1 MQLFCKLLAA
11 FWNWLQLVQIYATK
25 IQRFNFYQIVQST
38 FECTWARF
46 ECTWARPSF
55 SSIDLVNDGA
65 GEGKKEEDLSDRI
78 DHLNARWIPRSK
90 KAAKNWSDA
99 DS

>member
-1 MQLFCKLLAA
+1 MRLFCKLLAA
-11 FWNWLQLVQIYATK
+11 FWNWLQLVQICNQDSK
-25 IQRFNFYQIVQST
+25 IQFSQIVQST